1 MALSTAEASSSGSL
15 AASTGFRVAERGRSR
30 RLPGP
35 GAEMGVWCL
44 PEMNS
49 QGPAQSFRSKL
60 RIFSKPNS
68 LKGQDDHR
76 QRVAGKI
83 PEERSLTI
91 CRKLLQDRPNAA
103 MTSDMTLP
111 ASPGAPHSPDLGA
124 QGPVVTTLIRCPVP

>member
-1 MALSTAEASSSGSL
+1 MRLLLGPQLL
-15 AASTGFRVAERGRSR
+15 AQAFEWLRGVAPAGCQV
-30 RLPGP
+30 L

-49 QGPAQSFRSKL
+49 QRPAQSFRSKL
-60 RIFSKPNS
+60 RTFSKPNS

-91 CRKLLQDRPNAA
+91 CRNLLQDRPNAA
-103 MTSDMTLP
+103 MTSDVTLP
-111 ASPGAPHSPDLGA
+111 ASPCAPHSPNLRV